1 MKKALSLRQAA
12 ALLNISHTTLL
23 VWIKDGLGPRVF
35 IFQNGKR
42 KTYRI
47 MPDDWDEFINRRS
60 RGGK

>member
-23 VWIKDGLGPRVF
+23 LWIRDGEGPKVF
-35 IFQNGKR
+35 IKNGSR

-47 MPDDWDEFINRRS
+47 MADDWDDFINRRS